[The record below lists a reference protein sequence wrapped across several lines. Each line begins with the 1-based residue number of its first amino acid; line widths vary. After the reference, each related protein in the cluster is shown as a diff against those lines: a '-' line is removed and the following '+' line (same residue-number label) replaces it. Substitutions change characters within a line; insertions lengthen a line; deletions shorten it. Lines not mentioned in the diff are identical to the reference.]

1 MPSVEHAGTALF
13 LKRWLRRPF
22 AMGAVVPS
30 GRLLA
35 EAMAQATLA
44 ALEGRPGHVVELGAG
59 TGEVTKALL
68 AAGIA
73 PERLALVER
82 DGELAAF
89 LRRHF
94 PGPRIIE
101 GDAARL
107 PRLLADH
114 GIASV
119 AAVVSSLPL
128 LSLPADIVNG
138 IVTGVFEALPRG
150 AALVQFTYGPTP
162 PVPRGLRQ
170 NLHLVGARGHRI
182 WRNVPP
188 AVVWTFRRP
197 PAA

>member
-1 MPSVEHAGTALF
+1 MPTAEHAGTALF

-35 EAMAQATLA
+35 EAMARDDACPRCTAAT
-44 ALEGRPGHVVELGAG
+44 GHVIELGAG

-82 DGELAAF
+82 DPELAAF

-94 PGPRIIE
+94 RGPRIIE

-107 PRLLADH
+107 PRLLADARH
-114 GIASV
+114 RAASPP
-119 AAVVSSLPL
+119 SS
-128 LSLPADIVNG
+128 PACRCCRCR
-138 IVTGVFEALPRG
+138 PRS
-150 AALVQFTYGPTP
+150 
-162 PVPRGLRQ
+162 
-170 NLHLVGARGHRI
+170 
-182 WRNVPP
+182 
-188 AVVWTFRRP
+188 
-197 PAA
+197 